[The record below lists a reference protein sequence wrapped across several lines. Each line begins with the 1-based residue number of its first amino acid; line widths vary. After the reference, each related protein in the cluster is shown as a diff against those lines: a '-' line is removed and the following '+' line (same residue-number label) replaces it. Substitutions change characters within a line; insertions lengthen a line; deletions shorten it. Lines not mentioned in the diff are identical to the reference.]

1 MSAKKF
7 KFVSPGIFINEIDNS
22 HIPRIPDEMGPI
34 VIGRSER
41 GPGMR
46 PVKVNSFSE
55 FVEMFGEPIPGGR
68 GDDVYR
74 DGNYLAPTYA
84 GYAAQAWLRNQSP
97 LTFVRLLG
105 VDHAD
110 ATGTLAGW
118 EAATVRPGAYGLFI
132 ADAPAAATAAQA
144 DIEINNA
151 VAADVG
157 FTVAM
162 DSGATGTPADFT
174 ITEQSATK
182 KAVIVDFNT
191 MANLAN
197 LVTLGDNNETLT
209 IVGPTGTKIYTLGD
223 GAAVPSSGG
232 DGSGLQMSNGAV
244 PGVPI
249 ADTLAATRLAAFIND
264 EDSNLFEAQVVAGSS
279 GNSAVC
285 INILN
290 PGSTATL
297 GSDLTLTVAFV
308 PGAASALGAQT
319 WSAGQNAA
327 GPTTA
332 ASDGTGAS
340 PNEQLS
346 VFCFDNS
353 QTALPSRDDGVLS
366 LRKACVDAGI
376 KPSNLSTGLAAVD
389 ENLITQL
396 KTEITAN
403 RLTTK
408 DTGHD
413 YTVAIP
419 GDSNILVATKDAAG
433 NTGNLGGFTSL
444 TGSVVAGPGFGVDF
458 SGGTNLSND
467 FGKAALSAIFY
478 NATDTSHLLL
488 EGQTLINSQPRSQ
501 CGVWFKSS
509 GESYEFRMRVRNKL
523 SGAASENTSREVVN
537 FNFDPS
543 SKKYIRKVFNTNPT
557 LTNSAAVDDI
567 AGGNMRS
574 YWLGETFD
582 KHLEETLAMNGP
594 LVGTSDAGTT
604 TATTQTQAA
613 TGILAARLRPT
624 GAAKTAAGAQV
635 ACLVELGTF
644 GGSVNPVNPG
654 NYIEESRPS
663 RSGWVFSQHQGI
675 PEGFLL
681 GDSTGEYPETY
692 KLFRLHGLYSGEWD
706 QSNLKISISEIKA
719 STNPDTYP
727 YGSFTLSV
735 RKANDS
741 DKAPQF
747 IERYSGLTLDPNSS
761 NYIGARV
768 GDTETYWNETERRY
782 TTVGQHDNNSQFVR
796 VEVHPDLEAGLLDPT
811 LLPFGFYGPP
821 KYADVRAKQDEDLY
835 TIGRLHS
842 TTGWSLTGTDVTE
855 NLSIVQGATAAF
867 GVGTAL
873 QGFASVGTATS
884 SSDSEA
890 LPSLGGADGSEIAD
904 DGTGGANRLYFDGES
919 GSSALL
925 VMPSLKLRKN
935 TRSGGMAR
943 ARDCYWGINQT
954 RKGSPTRADPGYGD
968 YVRSLGASVAAED
981 RTTNGTPGQ
990 EHVHPAYA
998 FSLDNIQYENAHAT
1012 RGFGPDNADS
1022 ASKNQGWDGVD
1033 DPPVGNVIARGWS
1046 STDKVS
1052 GVHAEYLDENHDG
1065 LSKPGAGGSADD
1077 RLNRGGASARRMG
1090 SSLSSLVN
1098 SSGVA
1103 TETYEN
1109 TLKKGFDRFTMPLYG
1124 GQDGLD
1130 ITEKEPFRNTV
1141 LENQSD
1147 TSHYAYNSIKRAIDA
1162 CADPEVVECN
1172 LMTIPGV
1179 YEPTLTDHLIAQC
1192 EARADALAII
1202 DLPGDYKP
1210 NTENTDSERDRLPDV
1225 DEAVKL
1231 IQDRVM
1237 NSSYGCAYFPW
1248 VQIRDQIS
1256 NNILWVPPS
1265 VIALGTMANSQKRSQ
1280 LWFAPAGFT
1289 RGGLSNGAAGL
1300 PVTNVRHRLNSEE
1313 RDKLYEANINPIA
1326 SFPAEGI
1333 VIFGQKTLQAEAS
1346 ALDRVNV
1353 RRLMIYLKK
1362 EISRMAAT
1370 VLFDQNVKAT
1380 WGRFTSKVNPFLM
1393 SVKSQFGLTEYKVIL
1408 DESTT
1413 TPDLIDRN
1421 IMYAKIMLKPARS
1434 IEFIAIDFVITN
1446 SGASF
1451 AD

>member
-22 HIPRIPDEMGPI
+22 HLPRTPEDIGPV

-55 FVEMFGEPIPGGR
+55 FVEMFGEPIPGGS

-84 GYAAQAWLRNQSP
+84 AYAAQAWLRNQSP

-118 EAATVRPGAYGLFI
+118 QTTTVRPGAYGLFV
-132 ADAPAAATAAQA
+132 ADAPEAATAPQA
-144 DIEINNA
+144 DIEFNGCGTAAEGLAISMDANA
-151 VAADVG
+151 AGGADG
-157 FTVAM
+157 TV
-162 DSGATGTPADFT
+162 
-174 ITEQSATK
+174 TEESATK
-182 KAVIVDFNT
+182 MGVIVDFKT
-191 MANLAN
+191 GIANFQGGTA
-197 LVTLGDNNETLT
+197 GDHDIVMTLT
-209 IVGPTGTKIYTLGD
+209 HPDGRTRDYEIGDGGNVPTGLITTSLGN
-223 GAAVPSSGG
+223 PES
-232 DGSGLQMSNGAV
+232 
-244 PGVPI
+244 
-249 ADTLAATRLAAFIND
+249 LAAALAAHINNV
-264 EDSNLFEAQVVAGSS
+264 DSNIFEAVQVDGTSTGTATL
-279 GNSAVC
+279 
-285 INILN
+285 IYIIT
-290 PGSTATL
+290 PGSTASLGGTLTGALATGSTAGVTYAGNAIGTDVRFIDKNKADAGTL
-297 GSDLTLTVAFV
+297 GSGSVSATNSDQDQVSRSCFVAATSTAQAGAAAVTDEANGFSLRLACQDAGQDPTLVGTAGTAAVDNAMAARFI
-308 PGAASALGAQT
+308 GAADALIAASKAASAASAYTLALG
-319 WSAGQNAA
+319 
-327 GPTTA
+327 
-332 ASDGTGAS
+332 SD
-340 PNEQLS
+340 PNI
-346 VFCFDNS
+346 V
-353 QTALPSRDDGVLS
+353 
-366 LRKACVDAGI
+366 
-376 KPSNLSTGLAAVD
+376 
-389 ENLITQL
+389 
-396 KTEITAN
+396 
-403 RLTTK
+403 
-408 DTGHD
+408 
-413 YTVAIP
+413 
-419 GDSNILVATKDAAG
+419 VATKTTKGTAENKGLWTAPSPAG
-433 NTGNLGGFTSL
+433 
-444 TGSVVAGPGFGVDF
+444 AGPLGLTF
-458 SGGTNLSND
+458 SGGTNLSTD
-467 FGKAALSAIFY
+467 FGKAALAAIFY

-488 EGQTLINSQPRSQ
+488 EGQTLKAGEQRSQ
-501 CGVWFKSS
+501 CGVWVKSS
-509 GESYEFRMRVRNKL
+509 GASYEFRMRVRNKL
-523 SGAASENTSREVVN
+523 SGAADENTSREVVN

-557 LTNSAAVDDI
+557 LTNSDTVDDI

-582 KHLEETLAMNGP
+582 KHLEETLALNGP
-594 LVGTSDAGTT
+594 LVSADGAT

-613 TGILAARLRPT
+613 AGVLDDRLRPT
-624 GAAKTAAGAQV
+624 GAAATAAGSQV
-635 ACLVELGTF
+635 ACLVELNTLGAVTNA
-644 GGSVNPVNPG
+644 VDPG
-654 NYIEESRPS
+654 NYIEEARPA

-675 PEGFLL
+675 PEDFLL
-681 GDSTGEYPETY
+681 DDSTGEYPETY

-706 QSNLKISISEIKA
+706 QSNLKISISEIKP
-719 STNPDTYP
+719 SMNPDTYP
-727 YGSFTLSV
+727 YGTFTLSV
-735 RKANDS
+735 RKASDS

-747 IERYSGLTLDPNSS
+747 VERYSGVTLDPNSS

-768 GDTETYWNETERRY
+768 GDMETYWNDTERRY
-782 TTVGQHDNNSQFVR
+782 ITVGQYNNNSQFIR
-796 VEVHPDLEAGLLDPT
+796 VETNPDLDAGLLDPT

-821 KYADVRAKQDEDLY
+821 KYADVRAVQNADLY

-842 TTGWSLTGTDVTE
+842 TNGWSTTGSTATE
-855 NLSIVQGATAAF
+855 NLSIVQGATVASGEQPGF
-867 GVGTAL
+867 PITTNVGV
-873 QGFASVGTATS
+873 SP
-884 SSDSEA
+884 DSEL
-890 LPSLGGADGSEIAD
+890 LPSIGGSGVLADTGPNADG
-904 DGTGGANRLYFDGES
+904 NRLYFDGET

-935 TRSGGMAR
+935 TRSGGMSR
-943 ARDCYWGINQT
+943 PRDCYWGINQT
-954 RKGSPTRADPGYGD
+954 RKGSPTRADFGYGD
-968 YVRSLGASVAAED
+968 YVRSLGANVSDKD

-998 FSLDNIQYENAHAT
+998 FSLDNIQFENAHAT
-1012 RGFGPDNADS
+1012 TGFGPSTAHADK
-1022 ASKNQGWDGVD
+1022 KNQGWDGATTASGEITRVW
-1033 DPPVGNVIARGWS
+1033 AT
-1046 STDKVS
+1046 TDKVS
-1052 GVHAEYLDENHDG
+1052 TVHAEYLDENHDG
-1065 LSKPGAGGSADD
+1065 FSKPGDGDTAAH
-1077 RLNRGGASARRMG
+1077 RLARGGASARRMG
-1090 SSLSSLVN
+1090 SSLSSLVD
-1098 SSGVA
+1098 SSGTA

-1124 GQDGLD
+1124 GTDGLD
-1130 ITEKEPFRNTV
+1130 ITEKEPFRNS
-1141 LENQSD
+1141 LLANQSAA
-1147 TSHYAYNSIKRAIDA
+1147 SHYAYNSIKRAIDT

-1172 LMTIPGV
+1172 LMTVPGI
-1179 YEPTLTDHLIAQC
+1179 YEPTLTDHLVEQC

-1210 NTENTDSERDRLPDV
+1210 NTESTASERERLPDV
-1225 DEAVKL
+1225 DDTVQRM
-1231 IQDRVM
+1231 QDRVM

-1256 NNILWVPPS
+1256 NAILWVPPS
-1265 VIALGTMANSQKRSQ
+1265 VVALGAMANSQKETQ

-1370 VLFDQNVKAT
+1370 VLFDQNIKST
-1380 WGRFTSKVNPFLM
+1380 WSRFTSKVNPFLQT
-1393 SVKSQFGLTEYKVIL
+1393 VKSQFGLTEYRVIL

-1421 IMYAKIMLKPARS
+1421 IMYAKIMLKPARA
-1434 IEFIAIDFVITN
+1434 IEFIAIDFVITD

-1451 AD
+1451 ED